1 MADEMKKL
9 DRKIILISLSVV
21 VVAILT
27 AFLSSNLLESKNNLK
42 QTKKAV
48 DMQLA
53 LCNR

>member
-27 AFLSSNLLESKNNLK
+27 AFLSSNLLGNKNNLK
-42 QTKKAV
+42 QTKK
-48 DMQLA
+48 
-53 LCNR
+53 R